1 MKLNL
6 LICTLSAVVITLGSG
21 SSWSQDPEQK
31 PIDCSTA
38 QDDIST
44 LVHEHKSTDERIA
57 KGVFS
62 IMPIG
67 IVLNT
72 ASSATESGAGKQ
84 KEMDIKEYNLKIDQR
99 ITDIKRT
106 CNIQ

>member
-1 MKLNL
+1 MKPNL
-6 LICTLSAVVITLGSG
+6 LICTLTAAFMTLGSG

-31 PIDCSTA
+31 PIDCSDA
-38 QDDIST
+38 RDDINT

-72 ASSATESGAGKQ
+72 TSSATESSAEKQ

-99 ITDIKRT
+99 ITDIKKT

>member
-1 MKLNL
+1 MKNNL
-6 LICTLSAVVITLGSG
+6 LICTLAAAFMTLGSG
-21 SSWSQDPEQK
+21 SSWAQDPDQK
-31 PIDCSTA
+31 PIDCA
-38 QDDIST
+38 NARDDIQT

-57 KGVFS
+57 KGAFS
-62 IMPIG
+62 ILPIG
-67 IVLNT
+67 IVLNEGKK
-72 ASSATESGAGKQ
+72 ATESKAEKQ

>member
-1 MKLNL
+1 MKTKL
-6 LICTLSAVVITLGSG
+6 LICTLTAAVITLGSG

-38 QDDIST
+38 QQDIQT

-57 KGVFS
+57 KGAFS

-67 IVLNT
+67 IVLNE
-72 ASSATESGAGKQ
+72 SKKATESKAEKQ

-99 ITDIKRT
+99 ITNIKKT

>member
-1 MKLNL
+1 MKNNL
-6 LICTLSAVVITLGSG
+6 LICTLAAAFMTLGSG
-21 SSWSQDPEQK
+21 SSWAQDPDQK
-31 PIDCSTA
+31 PIDCA
-38 QDDIST
+38 NARDDIQT

-57 KGVFS
+57 KGAFS
-62 IMPIG
+62 ILPIG
-67 IVLNT
+67 IVLNE
-72 ASSATESGAGKQ
+72 SKKATESKAEKQ

>member
-1 MKLNL
+1 MKPKR
-6 LICTLSAVVITLGSG
+6 LICTLSAALMTLGSG
-21 SSWSQDPEQK
+21 SSWSQDPMTN

-38 QDDIST
+38 QDDIQT

-57 KGVFS
+57 KGAFS

-67 IVLNT
+67 IVLNE
-72 ASSATESGAGKQ
+72 SKKATESSTEKQ
-84 KEMDIKEYNLKIDQR
+84 KEMDIKQYNLKIDER
-99 ITDIKRT
+99 ITEIKKA

>member
-1 MKLNL
+1 MKNNL
-6 LICTLSAVVITLGSG
+6 LVCTLATAVMTFGSV
-21 SSWSQDPEQK
+21 SSWAQDPDQA

-38 QDDIST
+38 QDDIKT
-44 LVHEHKSTDERIA
+44 LVHEHKATDERIA
-57 KGVFS
+57 KGAFS
-62 IMPIG
+62 ILPIG
-67 IVLNT
+67 MVLNE
-72 ASSATESGAGKQ
+72 SKKATESKAEKQ

>member
-1 MKLNL
+1 MKNNL
-6 LICTLSAVVITLGSG
+6 LVCTLSAAVMTLGSG
-21 SSWSQDPEQK
+21 NGWAQDTDQA

-38 QDDIST
+38 QEDIKT
-44 LVHEHKSTDERIA
+44 LVHEHKASDERIA
-57 KGVFS
+57 KGAFS
-62 IMPIG
+62 ILPIG
-67 IVLNT
+67 IVLNE
-72 ASSATESGAGKQ
+72 SEKATESKAEKQ

>member
-1 MKLNL
+1 MKIKL
-6 LICTLSAVVITLGSG
+6 LICTLTAASITLASG
-21 SSWSQDPEQK
+21 ASWSQDQK

-38 QDDIST
+38 TDDIAT
-44 LVHEHKSTDERIA
+44 LTHEKKATDERVA

-72 ASSATESGAGKQ
+72 ASSATESSAKKH
-84 KEMDIKEYNLKIDQR
+84 KEMDAKEYNAKIDQR
-99 ITDIKRT
+99 IADIKKT
-106 CNIQ
+106 CNIH

>member
-1 MKLNL
+1 MKAKL
-6 LICTLSAVVITLGSG
+6 LICTLSAALMTLGPG
-21 SSWSQDPEQK
+21 SSWSQDPMTK

-38 QDDIST
+38 QDDIQT

-57 KGVFS
+57 KGALS

-67 IVLNT
+67 IVLNE
-72 ASSATESGAGKQ
+72 SKKATESSNEKQ
-84 KEMDIKEYNLKIDQR
+84 KEMDIKQYNMKIDER
-99 ITDIKRT
+99 ITEIKKT

>member
-1 MKLNL
+1 MKNKL
-6 LICTLSAVVITLGSG
+6 LVCTLSAACLTLGSA
-21 SSWSQDPEQK
+21 SVWSQDPDQK

-38 QDDIST
+38 RDDINT

-84 KEMDIKEYNLKIDQR
+84 KEMDIKQYNLKIDQR
-99 ITDIKRT
+99 ITDIKKT

>member
-72 ASSATESGAGKQ
+72 ASSASATSKETP
-84 KEMDIKEYNLKIDQR
+84 KEMDIKEYNKKLSERMDE
-99 ITDIKRT
+99 IKKT

>member
-1 MKLNL
+1 MKSNL
-6 LICTLSAVVITLGSG
+6 LICTLSAAVMTLGSG
-21 SSWSQDPEQK
+21 SSWAQDPDQK

-38 QDDIST
+38 QDDIKT
-44 LVHEHKSTDERIA
+44 LVHEHKATDERIA
-57 KGVFS
+57 KGAFS
-62 IMPIG
+62 ILPIG
-67 IVLNT
+67 IVLNESKKVT
-72 ASSATESGAGKQ
+72 ESSAEKQ